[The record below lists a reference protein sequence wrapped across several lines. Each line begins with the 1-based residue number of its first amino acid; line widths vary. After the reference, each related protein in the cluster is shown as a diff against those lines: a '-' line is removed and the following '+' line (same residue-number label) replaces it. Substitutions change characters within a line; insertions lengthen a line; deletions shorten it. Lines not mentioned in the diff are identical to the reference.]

1 MNNVS
6 REDYDRV
13 VAGLTT
19 QVNLEAE
26 DADAKAKTLKSAAEL
41 IDQLMG
47 DLRNERERADK
58 AEESVQ
64 DFADKVVS
72 LAMEN
77 TSLGR
82 MVAHLEA
89 QREELNQKLDKR
101 AKRS

>member
-26 DADAKAKTLKSAAEL
+26 DADAKAKTPKSAAEL

-47 DLRNERERADK
+47 DLRNARERADK

>member
-26 DADAKAKTLKSAAEL
+26 DSIAKAATLKSAAEL

-47 DLRNERERADK
+47 DLRNARERADK

-64 DFADKVVS
+64 EFADKVVS
-72 LAMEN
+72 QAMAISELERQTSVLVGENARLAKK
-77 TSLGR
+77 
-82 MVAHLEA
+82 A
-89 QREELNQKLDKR
+89 

>member
-6 REDYDRV
+6 REDYYLV

-26 DADAKAKTLKSAAEL
+26 DAIAKAATLKSAAEL

-47 DLRNERERADK
+47 DLRNAREKAEK

-64 DFADKVVS
+64 EFADKVVS
-72 LAMEN
+72 QAMAISELERQTSVLVGENARLAKK
-77 TSLGR
+77 
-82 MVAHLEA
+82 A
-89 QREELNQKLDKR
+89 

>member
-6 REDYDRV
+6 REDYYLV

-26 DADAKAKTLKSAAEL
+26 DSIAKAATLKSAAEL

-47 DLRNERERADK
+47 DLRNAREKAEK
-58 AEESVQ
+58 AEESMQ
-64 DFADKVVS
+64 EFADKVVS
-72 LAMEN
+72 QAMAISELERQTSVLVGENARLAKK
-77 TSLGR
+77 
-82 MVAHLEA
+82 A
-89 QREELNQKLDKR
+89 

>member
-1 MNNVS
+1 MNNIS
-6 REDYDRV
+6 REDYYLV

-26 DADAKAKTLKSAAEL
+26 DSIAKAATLKSAAEL

-47 DLRNERERADK
+47 DLRNARERADK

>member
-6 REDYDRV
+6 REEYDRV

-26 DADAKAKTLKSAAEL
+26 DSIAKAATLKSAAEL

-47 DLRNERERADK
+47 DLRNARERADK

>member
-47 DLRNERERADK
+47 DLRNARERADK

>member
-1 MNNVS
+1 MNNIS
-6 REDYDRV
+6 REDYYLV

-26 DADAKAKTLKSAAEL
+26 DAIAKAATLKSAAEL

-47 DLRNERERADK
+47 DLRNARERAEK

-64 DFADKVVS
+64 EFADKVVS
-72 LAMEN
+72 QAMAISELERQTSVLVGENARLAKK
-77 TSLGR
+77 
-82 MVAHLEA
+82 A
-89 QREELNQKLDKR
+89 

>member
-6 REDYDRV
+6 REEYDRV

-26 DADAKAKTLKSAAEL
+26 DSIAKAATLKSAAEL

-47 DLRNERERADK
+47 DLRNAREKADK
-58 AEESVQ
+58 AEECVQ
-64 DFADKVVS
+64 AFADKVVS

>member
-1 MNNVS
+1 MNNIS
-6 REDYDRV
+6 REDYYLV

-26 DADAKAKTLKSAAEL
+26 DAIAKAATLKSAAEL

-47 DLRNERERADK
+47 DLRNARERADK

-64 DFADKVVS
+64 EFADKVVS
-72 LAMEN
+72 QAMAISELERQTSVLVGENARLAKK
-77 TSLGR
+77 
-82 MVAHLEA
+82 A
-89 QREELNQKLDKR
+89 

>member
-26 DADAKAKTLKSAAEL
+26 DAEAKAKTLKSAAEL

-47 DLRNERERADK
+47 DLRNAREKADK
-58 AEESVQ
+58 AEECVQ
-64 DFADKVVS
+64 AFADKVVS